1 MAELRDR
8 YPGIE
13 RAVQRT
19 LIPGDAQGVSLRS
32 FQ

>member
-13 RAVQRT
+13 RAAQRM
-19 LIPGDAQGVSLRS
+19 LIPGDAQGSLYRS